1 MKTATEVSA
10 DNSALM
16 RNIRRHERALEGAIA
31 GICRALLAAE
41 RRLGAELPDEGIVR
55 VTFDDSIITDTT
67 AEKRQDMDEVAA
79 GLLEPWE
86 YRAKWRGED
95 ERTAREG
102 AARSGTGDAGR
113 GRSGSRCR
121 RSATC
126 AGSASTTS
134 TSITSAT

>member
-1 MKTATEVSA
+1 MSA

-16 RNIRRHERALEGAIA
+16 RNIRRHEHALEVSIT

-41 RRLGAELPDEGIVR
+41 RRLGVELPDEGLVR

-86 YRAKWRGED
+86 YRTKWHGED
-95 ERTAREG
+95 EATARGRARRPVGSEAVSTPAVRVASG
-102 AARSGTGDAGR
+102 RHIPPPPAGKHDRAAVHLP
-113 GRSGSRCR
+113 
-121 RSATC
+121 
-126 AGSASTTS
+126 
-134 TSITSAT
+134 